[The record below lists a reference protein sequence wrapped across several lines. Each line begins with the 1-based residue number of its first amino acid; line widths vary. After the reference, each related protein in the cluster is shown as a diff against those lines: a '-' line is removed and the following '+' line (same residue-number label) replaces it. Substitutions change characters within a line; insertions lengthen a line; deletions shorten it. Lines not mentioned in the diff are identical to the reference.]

1 MKNSHLIFT
10 LCAVSASISHSMQLT
25 LKTNPH
31 KLKQIRQITSHKELQ
46 TTVTKSKKRKDNQ
59 CDNCCIVEKKEQ
71 IKDFMVHTSNNL
83 QSRFSTYNSKYG
95 SKFFV
100 EDSGANFLLGFNVM
114 VGMIHAGHSLA
125 FCNPA
130 YLLPIITNVAAIKFI
145 KLDTDLINSVKQ
157 PRLVR
162 DLISYVKATNN
173 DDNIFGQ
180 QNSIEDKIEAHKEIN
195 LRTLSSLGLKTALN
209 DYDVKLVELEK
220 SRDIINNKILEPILP
235 ILSKYKDDD
244 IEKCLTYAN
253 ELHRT
258 TVLKQCLL
266 IGGSVIISL
275 STFNILCGTG
285 YIITPMLSVFSAY
298 QLVLAGLG
306 GNIGRGD
313 LLDKTQIVSRYL
325 KTYKDHLKTI
335 QNSAPI
341 KILKNKKN
349 TE

>member
-1 MKNSHLIFT
+1 
-10 LCAVSASISHSMQLT
+10 MQLT
-25 LKTNPH
+25 LKANPQ
-31 KLKQIRQITSHKELQ
+31 KIKQIRYIASHKELQ
-46 TTVTKSKKRKDNQ
+46 TTSTKTKKQKNNQ
-59 CDNCCIVEKKEQ
+59 CNNCCIVEEKER
-71 IKDFMVHTSNNL
+71 IKDLIVQTSNTL

-100 EDSGANFLLGFNVM
+100 EDPGTNVCLGVNVM
-114 VGMIHAGHSLA
+114 IGMIHAGHSLA

-145 KLDTDLINSVKQ
+145 KLDTDLINSMEQ

-162 DLISYVKATNN
+162 DLISYVKAINN
-173 DDNIFGQ
+173 DDNFFTQ
-180 QNSIEDKIEAHKEIN
+180 QNSVEDKIEAHKEIN
-195 LRTLSSLGLKTALN
+195 LKTLSSLGLKTALN
-209 DYDVKLVELEK
+209 DYEVKLVELEK

-266 IGGSVIISL
+266 IGGSIIISL

-313 LLDKTQIVSRYL
+313 LLDKTQIVSNYL
-325 KTYKDHLKTI
+325 KIYKDHLAARK
-335 QNSAPI
+335 NRASA